1 MRAFQIPS
9 SARRAI
15 LLGTIIAATATGCQL
30 GAGSAG
36 SGGLPTTPT
45 TVATPSVVPSDPRA
59 ALGDPTVQRLL
70 GDLRAARAQHDLR
83 TFHRLRNALA
93 NLLGAAAITD
103 ADGAYRRVVAS
114 LNAAAAFHD
123 APARARYRAQLRAL
137 CDPAGLTS
145 AIEPCEIDLSLY
157 AR

>member
-15 LLGTIIAATATGCQL
+15 LLGSITAAIATGCQ
-30 GAGSAG
+30 GASSAG
-36 SGGLPTTPT
+36 SVGLPTTPT
-45 TVATPSVVPSDPRA
+45 TVVPSVVPSDPPA

-83 TFHRLRNALA
+83 TFHRLRNELA
-93 NLLGAAAITD
+93 KLLGAAAITD
-103 ADGAYRRVVAS
+103 ADGAYRQVVAS

-123 APARARYRAQLRAL
+123 APARARYRAQIRAL

-145 AIEPCEIDLSLY
+145 AIEPCETDLALY